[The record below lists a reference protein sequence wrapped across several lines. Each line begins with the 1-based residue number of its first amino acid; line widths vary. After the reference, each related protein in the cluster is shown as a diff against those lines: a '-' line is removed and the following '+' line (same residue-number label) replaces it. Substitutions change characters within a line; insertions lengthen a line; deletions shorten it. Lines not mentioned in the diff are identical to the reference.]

1 MAVKTS
7 NIHGRIT
14 ISDDAVAMVASFVAM
29 ECYGVVGL
37 ASRRIS
43 DSLAEIFRKN
53 SVGKGVRVICDENKI
68 YITVFAIIKHGLS
81 KEAVSNSLKSL
92 MKYSVEN
99 FTGMRVMEVNVNIVG
114 VRV

>member
-14 ISDDAVAMVASFVAM
+14 VSDDAVASVASFAAM
-29 ECYGVVGL
+29 ECYGVVDL
-37 ASRRIS
+37 VSRRLTDAIS
-43 DSLAEIFRKN
+43 EIFGKN
-53 SVGKGVRVICDENKI
+53 PYGRGVRVVSEDNKLFI
-68 YITVFAIIKHGLS
+68 DVFAIIKYGIS
-81 KEAVSNSLKSL
+81 KDAVSESLKSL
-92 MKYSVEN
+92 VAYSVET

>member
-14 ISDDAVAMVASFVAM
+14 VSDDAVAMVASFAAM
-29 ECYGVVGL
+29 ECYGVVDL
-37 ASRRIS
+37 VSRRLTDSIAELFGKSPYGRGIRVTS
-43 DSLAEIFRKN
+43 D
-53 SVGKGVRVICDENKI
+53 DNKI
-68 YITVFAIIKHGLS
+68 FIDVFAIVKHGIS
-81 KEAVSNSLKSL
+81 KEAVSESLKSL
-92 MKYSVEN
+92 VAYSVES